1 MTIGESWKHLKYRL
15 TTPAFS
21 VQGAWQHGIGGESLN
36 IQYGDSTI
44 SHKAEVL
51 QEA

>member
-1 MTIGESWKHLKYRL
+1 VAKVGKHINYRL

-21 VQGAWQHGIGGESLN
+21 DQGALQRGTDGESLKV
-36 IQYGDSTI
+36 QYGDSTI
-44 SHKAEVL
+44 SHKAEVI